1 MSTPTPPG
9 WQPPPQDQPAGAGQ
23 QPTQWTGYDPNRYQ
37 QQDETRAFDPNGPGG
52 FSGPPG
58 YQRPPQKNR
67 AGLFI
72 ALLVVLLI
80 AVLGVGGVVVSNLV
94 SDDSSDTSQPGGLA
108 PSDIPTEIPSDFP
121 SYFPSDDPSQDPSQE
136 PSQEP
141 TMTLPTAGSG
151 DLAKA
156 KDLAQRFVTQ
166 LNANKLDAAAALG
179 CAEAKQLLPLLF
191 EAMIKAPTKLTVVG
205 EPLGQSAI
213 IVRLDGTTKGHH
225 VTGIVLVQKADNIP
239 LCIRALQVAPN

>member
-1 MSTPTPPG
+1 M
-9 WQPPPQDQPAGAGQ
+9 
-23 QPTQWTGYDPNRYQ
+23 
-37 QQDETRAFDPNGPGG
+37 
-52 FSGPPG
+52 
-58 YQRPPQKNR
+58 
-67 AGLFI
+67 
-72 ALLVVLLI
+72 LI

-166 LNANKLDAAAALG
+166 LNAAAALG